1 MAPPSKRF
9 EPIQRVASDR
19 ERKAATA
26 LGESLKV
33 RQEAEHR
40 LGELRAYYAEYLE
53 RYRNATLKGLSA
65 AQMRDYQIFID
76 KLEQAI
82 SQQEQVAVAAQ
93 QQCDTSKN
101 QWRDKYTRTQ
111 VMNNVVDKLRTTERQ
126 ATDKREQ
133 SDQDER
139 NQRRR

>member
-9 EPIQRVASDR
+9 APIQRVANDR
-19 ERKAATA
+19 ERKAASA
-26 LGESLKV
+26 LGESLKL
-33 RQEAEHR
+33 RHEAENR
-40 LGELRAYYAEYLE
+40 LGELRAYHAEYLE
-53 RYRNATLKGLSA
+53 RYRRAARNALTA
-65 AQMRDYQIFID
+65 AQMRDYQVFID

-82 SQQEQVAVAAQ
+82 AQQEQITAAAQ

-111 VMNNVVDKLRTTERQ
+111 VMNNVVDKLRDTERQ

-133 SDQDER
+133 AEQDER